1 MSTLARLRAA
11 NEWGNP
17 AADASEIEHAK
28 PIAPSERAAAAAA
41 AAAAALSSGHELFAA
56 DASQQVVHGLSL
68 VLQQLKAPQQQ
79 LQLHHPT
86 GLQAGSVAHQC
97 DVLRTT

>member
-17 AADASEIEHAK
+17 AADASGIEHAK

-41 AAAAALSSGHELFAA
+41 AAAALSSGLEIFAA